1 MAALSH
7 QLENQ
12 TNLYI
17 NKIKY
22 NANLDLKSVGKKGVS
37 FLNRAVIPEPRCTLE
52 LDGDFVL
59 QVLIHRPLPNEF

>member
-1 MAALSH
+1 MNVLPAYGLLFRFLNYMAALSH

-37 FLNRAVIPEPRCTLE
+37 FFNRAVIPEPRCT
-52 LDGDFVL
+52 
-59 QVLIHRPLPNEF
+59 